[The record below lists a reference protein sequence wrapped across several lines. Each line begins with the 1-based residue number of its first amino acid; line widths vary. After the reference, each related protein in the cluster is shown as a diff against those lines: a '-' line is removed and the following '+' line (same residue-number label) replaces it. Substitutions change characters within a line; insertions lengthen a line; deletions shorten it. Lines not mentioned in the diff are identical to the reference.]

1 MNEPAVVLTDLGLA
15 ILGAWLGW
23 RLWRAAGT
31 RTLPRSGALL
41 LTGLAS
47 AALWGAIFHAFF
59 PEDTATPG
67 GFIAWIPVAL
77 SILVVAA
84 TLLALA
90 LRVLAPGLAPAVR
103 RALVAVYAA
112 VFVAVVLLVDESFST
127 IVRFYGPVLLL
138 FLIASLWQAIRSSS
152 GGWMLITTAFVC
164 SALAAALQQAQVS
177 IHPVYFDHNAVYHLA
192 QGVAVVLLYFGF
204 RSSPDVPAG
213 AHASGT
219 GQAPRPR

>member
-23 RLWRAAGT
+23 RLWRIAGAS
-31 RTLPRSGALL
+31 TLQGAGALL
-41 LTGLAS
+41 LAGLAS

-59 PEDTATPG
+59 PEDTATLA

-84 TLLALA
+84 TLLELA
-90 LRVLAPGLAPAVR
+90 LGILAPRLASALR
-103 RALVAVYAA
+103 RTIVAGYAI

-138 FLIASLWQAIRSSS
+138 FLLAALGQAIRTRS
-152 GGWMLITTAFVC
+152 GGWTLIAAAFIC
-164 SALAAALQQAQVS
+164 SALAAVLQQAHVS
-177 IHPVYFDHNAVYHLA
+177 LHPVYFDHNALYHVV

-204 RSSPDVPAG
+204 RSAPDALAG
-213 AHASGT
+213 ANASGSD
-219 GQAPRPR
+219 QVPRRG